1 MIKELSV
8 DFEVKECC
16 QALGVSRSGYYRW
29 HKAEP
34 SRRQKENAELVEQI
48 KEVFEANK
56 GRYGSPRITKELR
69 QPRPQNSR
77 TPSAAT
83 TREPSFPVQ
92 TN

>member
-29 HKAEP
+29 HKTEP

-48 KEVFEANK
+48 KEV
-56 GRYGSPRITKELR
+56 Y
-69 QPRPQNSR
+69 SR
-77 TPSAAT
+77 LVGKNLPS
-83 TREPSFPVQ
+83 Q
-92 TN
+92 D